1 LICSPLF
8 KYRRTQKSLPIIKS
22 PPPPPEKSP
31 RSPDGRR
38 AGRIFAGKLSAGGDF
53 SRGRSY
59 NGAPAAAWQQQ
70 QQYLAGGGAV
80 QASQSAGSHVVY
92 ELAAAINSCC
102 SALLPLTRCQSKQY
116 LHDAQQKLVE
126 QALNGTP
133 PCHTRSCAH
142 KDGRTRLASIS
153 FRLIFLP
160 L

>member
-1 LICSPLF
+1 MFPLIQISPD
-8 KYRRTQKSLPIIKS
+8 PEKS
-22 PPPPPEKSP
+22 PHYKIASSPPEKSP